1 MSNRP
6 IGQSHEPFSPQKKPY
21 VWEDHSKRETSKIP
35 IQSRDFEVWVNFLEN
50 FKSKLRQLRVLC
62 LSSYKHFWD
71 PLSTPDHIKKKN
83 LWELNPLEI
92 FFFTDFYFLTRDLK
106 QPDVT
111 VAILWEIPA
120 ILLLLWT
127 LHGCRNIWYYRF
139 NLIK

>member
-83 LWELNPLEI
+83 LWELNPLEN
-92 FFFTDFYFLTRDLK
+92 FFFSLIFTFWHEIWNNPTSLWPYCERSQQFYCFYGLCMGVGTFDITGLT
-106 QPDVT
+106 
-111 VAILWEIPA
+111 W
-120 ILLLLWT
+120 
-127 LHGCRNIWYYRF
+127 
-139 NLIK
+139 